1 LILNIFWQRQANV
14 ANGWYPNRP
23 YGQGLGLSVSLTSI
37 INKTNSWPGKYGFGR
52 AQVTVF
58 HAVAELEVH

>member
-1 LILNIFWQRQANV
+1 MVSKQA
-14 ANGWYPNRP
+14 RP